1 MAKHL
6 SGLKARI
13 VVSLHYKTI
22 MKLPKALLSLLLF
35 YSVSAHALLDQ
46 YICNFGSVVKI
57 SSENIKNPKPLV
69 DNKDLGKF
77 TFLIES
83 LSPLKVSYINLN
95 YGLKL
100 PVHSVSNGK
109 SLVLIESN
117 TSDNHF
123 IVNIFTSKRLGDGYL
138 AVMSFNNG
146 SITDSN
152 DFYAQSI
159 RVGRCH

>member
-1 MAKHL
+1 M
-6 SGLKARI
+6 I
-13 VVSLHYKTI
+13 F
-22 MKLPKALLSLLLF
+22 PKVLFSLLLF

-46 YICNFGSVVKI
+46 YICNFGSVVKV
-57 SSENIKNPKPLV
+57 SSENIKNPKPIA
-69 DNKDLGKF
+69 DNKDSGKF

-95 YGLKL
+95 YGIKS

-123 IVNIFTSKRLGDGYL
+123 IVTIFNSKRLNDGYL
-138 AVMSFNNG
+138 AVMSFHNG
-146 SITDSN
+146 SVTDSN